1 MEQNLLELEKRVTY
15 LEKYVDELNEVVIE
29 QSRML
34 ARLKNEFQ
42 IIRDKQVNSPVDP
55 SRPANEKPPHY

>member
-34 ARLKNEFQ
+34 ARLKNEFK
-42 IIRDKQVNSPVDP
+42 IIRDKQVISPADP